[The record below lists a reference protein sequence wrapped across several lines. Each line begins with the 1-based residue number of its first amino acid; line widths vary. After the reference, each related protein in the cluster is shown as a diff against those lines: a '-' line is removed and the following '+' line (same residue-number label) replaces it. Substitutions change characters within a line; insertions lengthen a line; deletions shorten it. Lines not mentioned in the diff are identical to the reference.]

1 MIHTDLDLLPD
12 DPPVDCWRGVVAAA
26 APLDRPPPGCPIEP
40 EVWAAALA
48 HLGVWCEGH
57 PGRDHAPAG
66 ARLAVYTFRA
76 PPGSLPPLP
85 PERILLDRDGVV
97 AVHKPAGLTT
107 QRTRVSAHRNLEA
120 MLRAALSDPDL
131 RAVHRLD
138 RDTSGVVLFAR
149 DRASTAALHA
159 QFRERSVDKRY
170 LARVAPAPSEPAFRA
185 DGALERVPPPSSDP
199 APLVFRVGDGPD
211 ARPSVTDFTVLRRGA
226 GDALL
231 EARPLTGR
239 THQIRVHLAHRGH
252 PILGDVLYGDGPSAP
267 RLMLHAARLTLE
279 IGGRVTTLRCP
290 AAPAFD

>member
-1 MIHTDLDLLPD
+1 MLDPHLDLLPD
-12 DPPVDCWRGVVAAA
+12 DPPVDCWRGVTPAAVS
-26 APLDRPPPGCPIEP
+26 LDRPPPGCP
-40 EVWAAALA
+40 VDAAAWADALA
-48 HLGVWCEGH
+48 HQGVWCEGH

-66 ARLAVYTFRA
+66 ARLAVYTFRG
-76 PPGSLPPLP
+76 PPPPLP
-85 PERILLDRDGVV
+85 TLPAERVLLDRDGVV

-120 MLRAALSDPDL
+120 LLRAALGDPDL

-170 LARVAPAPSEPAFRA
+170 LARVAPAPREPAFRA
-185 DGALERVPPPSSDP
+185 DGPLERVPAPSTEP

-226 GDALL
+226 DDALL

-239 THQIRVHLAHRGH
+239 THQIRVHLADRGH
-252 PILGDVLYGDGPSAP
+252 PILGDVLYGDGASAP